1 MKDAVDFLKALLAV
15 PSVNGRDD
23 EGQAAEFL
31 CGFFREAGLE
41 ARVQRIDG
49 THANVLAVLEGE
61 DKTNDFVWN
70 GHLDTVPYG
79 KPEEWDSDPAV
90 PCERDGFLYARGAS
104 DMKGGLAAMAYAL
117 CAYKRSGKRVPVTIR
132 FIGTCDEE
140 KGGLGAEAVLK
151 EQLLG
156 KPCGILIG
164 EPTGCLAGVAQKG
177 CLWLEIRA
185 QGRTSHG
192 AYPGEGCNAVEQ
204 GAALAGRIGDYVRG
218 YAHPVLGS
226 STAQITRISGGIAP
240 NMTPDACT
248 ILMDIRMVPGLTAD
262 MVLLKA
268 RELLEEQ
275 NRQREQ
281 AAGGEACPAAEF
293 KADFSVLN
301 SRRAVEIAP
310 DHGMA
315 ACLRES
321 LAARGMD
328 TGLTGINYFTDASV
342 LARDDM
348 ELPVLL
354 FGPGEP
360 DMAHKPNERLSLDR
374 FRQSIR
380 IYMDLI
386 ENGFGSAGG
395 AS

>member
-1 MKDAVDFLKALLAV
+1 MKDAVDFLKELLAV

-104 DMKGGLAAMAYAL
+104 DMKGGLAAMAYTL
-117 CAYKRSGKRVPVTIR
+117 CAFKRSGKRVPVTIR

-192 AYPGEGCNAVEQ
+192 AYPGEGCNAVEL

-293 KADFSVLN
+293 RADFSVLN

>member
-1 MKDAVDFLKALLAV
+1 
-15 PSVNGRDD
+15 
-23 EGQAAEFL
+23 
-31 CGFFREAGLE
+31 
-41 ARVQRIDG
+41 
-49 THANVLAVLEGE
+49 
-61 DKTNDFVWN
+61 
-70 GHLDTVPYG
+70 
-79 KPEEWDSDPAV
+79 
-90 PCERDGFLYARGAS
+90 
-104 DMKGGLAAMAYAL
+104 MKGGLAAMAYAL
-117 CAYKRSGKRVPVTIR
+117 CAFKRSGKRVPVTIR

-192 AYPGEGCNAVEQ
+192 AYPGEGCNAVEL

-293 KADFSVLN
+293 RADFSVLN

>member
-1 MKDAVDFLKALLAV
+1 MKDAVDFLKELLAV

-117 CAYKRSGKRVPVTIR
+117 CAFKRSGKRVPVTIR

-192 AYPGEGCNAVEQ
+192 AYPGEGCNAVEL

-293 KADFSVLN
+293 RADFSVLN

>member
-1 MKDAVDFLKALLAV
+1 MKDAVDFLKELLAV

-23 EGQAAEFL
+23 EGRAAEFL

-41 ARVQRIDG
+41 ARVQRIDE

-61 DKTNDFVWN
+61 DKAGDFVWN

-79 KPEEWDSDPAV
+79 KTEEWASDPAL

-156 KPCGILIG
+156 RPRGLLIG
-164 EPTGCLAGVAQKG
+164 EPTGGLAGVAQKG

-185 QGRTSHG
+185 KGRTSHG
-192 AYPGEGCNAVEQ
+192 AYPKEGCNAVEE
-204 GAALAGRIGDYVRG
+204 GASLAGRIGDYVRG
-218 YAHPVLGS
+218 YAHPVLGA

-268 RELLEEQ
+268 GELLEEQ
-275 NRQREQ
+275 NRLRKQ
-281 AAGGEACPAAEF
+281 AADGSCGPAAEF
-293 KADFSVLN
+293 KAEFSVLN

-310 DHGMA
+310 DHRMA
-315 ACLRES
+315 VCLLES

-342 LARDDM
+342 LARDDL

-374 FRQSIR
+374 YRQSIR

>member
-1 MKDAVDFLKALLAV
+1 MKDAVDFLKELLAV

-117 CAYKRSGKRVPVTIR
+117 CAFKRSGKRVPVTIR

-192 AYPGEGCNAVEQ
+192 AYPGEGCNAVEL

-226 STAQITRISGGIAP
+226 STAQITRLSGGLAP
-240 NMTPDACT
+240 NLTPDACT

-293 KADFSVLN
+293 RADFSVLN

>member
-1 MKDAVDFLKALLAV
+1 M
-15 PSVNGRDD
+15 
-23 EGQAAEFL
+23 
-31 CGFFREAGLE
+31 
-41 ARVQRIDG
+41 
-49 THANVLAVLEGE
+49 LAVLEGE
-61 DKTNDFVWN
+61 DKAGDFVWN

-79 KPEEWDSDPAV
+79 KTEEWASDPAI

-156 KPCGILIG
+156 RPRGLLIG
-164 EPTGCLAGVAQKG
+164 EPTGGLAGVAQKG

-185 QGRTSHG
+185 KGRTSHG
-192 AYPGEGCNAVEQ
+192 AYPKEGCNAVEQ

-218 YAHPVLGS
+218 YAHPVLGA

-268 RELLEEQ
+268 GELLEEQ
-275 NRQREQ
+275 NRLRKQ
-281 AAGGEACPAAEF
+281 AADGSCGPAAEF
-293 KADFSVLN
+293 KAEFSVLN

-310 DHGMA
+310 DHRMA
-315 ACLRES
+315 VCLLES

-328 TGLTGINYFTDASV
+328 TGLTGISYFTDASV
-342 LARDDM
+342 LARDDL

-374 FRQSIR
+374 YRQSIR

>member
-1 MKDAVDFLKALLAV
+1 MKDAVDFLKELLAV

-61 DKTNDFVWN
+61 EKTNDFVWN

-117 CAYKRSGKRVPVTIR
+117 CAFKRSGKRVPVTIR

-192 AYPGEGCNAVEQ
+192 AYPGEGCNAVEL

-293 KADFSVLN
+293 RADFSVLN